1 MRAHRE
7 VNKADFFRRAR
18 SDLPGPLA
26 GLRVLEATTTW
37 AGPMCACVL
46 ADFGADVIKVELP
59 GGEVARRLPPHLP
72 DGDPPLSFMHV
83 TANRNKRSLTLDLR
97 RPEGRDVFLALA
109 RRADVVVENFRPGTM
124 DGWGLGYEH
133 VRAVRPDSVYV
144 SISGYG
150 QFGPDRERAGYDPM
164 AQASSGWLSL
174 NGEPGGAPVKA
185 PTFIG
190 DDVSGLHG
198 ALAAMAA
205 LRHRDRTGEGQ
216 HCDVALQDALLF
228 QSNGYPMLAAL
239 GVPLPRMGSQFVV
252 AAPAGVYACSDG
264 FVMLGVLLDAH
275 WRIFTRVLGRP
286 DLESHADYATTRD
299 RVARRE
305 ELNTLVSDWVGP
317 LTVREVVAR
326 LEAVGLPAS
335 PVRTYAEAARD
346 PHVLE
351 RDMLQTVV
359 LENGEAA
366 PVVGPAAKLSR
377 TPVRVRT
384 AAPALGAHTDEILS
398 EIGLDDAARARLRD
412 AGVI

>member
-1 MRAHRE
+1 M
-7 VNKADFFRRAR
+7 NKAEFFRRAR
-18 SDLPGPLA
+18 TDLPGPLA

-59 GGEVARRLPPHLP
+59 GGEVARRLPPLLP
-72 DGDPPLSFMHV
+72 DGDPKLSFMHV

-109 RRADVVVENFRPGTM
+109 KRADVVVENFRPGTM

-133 VRAVRPDSVYV
+133 VRAVRPDTVYV

-150 QFGPDRERAGYDPM
+150 QFGPDRERPGYDPM
-164 AQASSGWLSL
+164 AQAASGWLSL

-275 WRIFTRVLGRP
+275 WRILTRLLGRP
-286 DLESHADYATTRD
+286 ELESHPDYATTQN
-299 RVARRE
+299 RVARRA
-305 ELNTLVSDWVGP
+305 ELNALVSDWVAP
-317 LTVREVVAR
+317 KTVREVVAR
-326 LEAVGLPAS
+326 LEAEGLPAS
-335 PVRTYAEAARD
+335 KVRTYAEAARD

-351 RDMLQTVV
+351 RDMLQTVR
-359 LENGEAA
+359 LENGEEA

-377 TPVRVRT
+377 TPVRVRS
-384 AAPALGAHTDEILS
+384 AAPALGAHTDEILA
-398 EIGLDDAARARLRD
+398 ELGLDSAARARLREQ
-412 AGVI
+412 GVV

>member
-1 MRAHRE
+1 LD
-7 VNKADFFRRAR
+7 KAEFFRRAR
-18 SDLPGPLA
+18 TDLTGPLA
-26 GLRVLEATTTW
+26 GVRVLEATTTW

-46 ADFGADVIKVELP
+46 GDFGADVIKVELP
-59 GGEVARRLPPHLP
+59 GGEVARRLPPLLP
-72 DGDPPLSFMHV
+72 DTNPPLSFMHV

-97 RPEGRDVFLALA
+97 RPEGRDLFLALA
-109 RRADVVVENFRPGTM
+109 RRCDIVVENFRPGTM
-124 DGWGLGYEH
+124 DGWGLGYEQ
-133 VRAVRPDSVYV
+133 VRAVRPDVVYV

-164 AQASSGWLSL
+164 AQAASGWLSL

-190 DDVSGLHG
+190 DDISGLHG

-216 HCDVALQDALLF
+216 HCDVALQDSLLF

-275 WRIFTRVLGRP
+275 WRILTRLLGRP
-286 DLESHADYATTRD
+286 ELEAHADYATTVA
-299 RVARRE
+299 RVAHRA
-305 ELNTLVSDWVGP
+305 ELNQMVSEWVGAQ
-317 LTVREVVAR
+317 TVREVVAR
-326 LEAVGLPAS
+326 LEAEGLPAS

-346 PHVLE
+346 PHVRE
-351 RDMLQTVV
+351 RDMLQTVA
-359 LENGEAA
+359 LENGAQA

-377 TPVRVRT
+377 TPVRVRSG
-384 AAPALGAHTDEILS
+384 APALGAHTDEILG
-398 EIGLDDAARARLRD
+398 ELGLDANACARLREL
-412 AGVI
+412 GVV

>member
-1 MRAHRE
+1 
-7 VNKADFFRRAR
+7 
-18 SDLPGPLA
+18 
-26 GLRVLEATTTW
+26 
-37 AGPMCACVL
+37 VL

-59 GGEVARRLPPHLP
+59 GGEVARRLPPVLP
-72 DGDPPLSFMHV
+72 DGEPRLSFMHV

-97 RPEGRDVFLALA
+97 RPEGRHVFLRLA
-109 RRADVVVENFRPGTM
+109 ARADVVIENFRPGTM

-133 VRAVRPDSVYV
+133 VRAVRPDTVYV

-190 DDVSGLHG
+190 DDIAGLHG

-264 FVMLGVLLDAH
+264 FVMLGVLLDSH
-275 WRIFTRVLGRP
+275 WKILSGLLDRP
-286 DLESHADYATTRD
+286 ELASHADYSTTQG
-299 RVARRE
+299 RVARRA
-305 ELNTLVSDWVGP
+305 ELNDLVAGWVANYS
-317 LTVREVVAR
+317 VAEVVAK
-326 LEAVGLPAS
+326 LEAEGLPAS
-335 PVRTYAEAARD
+335 PVRSYAESARD

-351 RDMLQTVV
+351 RDMLQTVR
-359 LENGEAA
+359 LENGTEA

-377 TPVRVRT
+377 TPVRVRS
-384 AAPALGAHTDEILS
+384 AAPALGAHNDEILA
-398 EIGLDDAARARLRD
+398 ELGLDEAERARLREQ
-412 AGVI
+412 GIV

>member
-1 MRAHRE
+1 
-7 VNKADFFRRAR
+7 
-18 SDLPGPLA
+18 
-26 GLRVLEATTTW
+26 
-37 AGPMCACVL
+37 
-46 ADFGADVIKVELP
+46 
-59 GGEVARRLPPHLP
+59 
-72 DGDPPLSFMHV
+72 MH
-83 TANRNKRSLTLDLR
+83 
-97 RPEGRDVFLALA
+97 
-109 RRADVVVENFRPGTM
+109 
-124 DGWGLGYEH
+124 GWGLGYEH
-133 VRAVRPDSVYV
+133 VRAVRPDTVYV

-164 AQASSGWLSL
+164 AQAASGWLSL

-190 DDVSGLHG
+190 DDISGLHG

-275 WRIFTRVLGRP
+275 WRILAGLLGRP
-286 DLESHADYATTRD
+286 ELVEHADYATTQN
-299 RVARRE
+299 RVARRA
-305 ELNTLVSDWVGP
+305 ELNAMVSDWVGP
-317 LTVREVVAR
+317 LTVRDVVAR
-326 LEAVGLPAS
+326 LEAEGLPAS
-335 PVRTYAEAARD
+335 PVRTFAEAARD

-351 RDMLQTVV
+351 RDMLQTVT
-359 LENGEAA
+359 LENGCEA

-377 TPVRVRT
+377 TPVRVRS
-384 AAPALGAHTDEILS
+384 AAPALGAHSDEILA
-398 EIGLDDAARARLRD
+398 ELGLDAGERARLREQ
-412 AGVI
+412 GVV

>member
-1 MRAHRE
+1 MTKSE
-7 VNKADFFRRAR
+7 FFRRAR
-18 SDLPGPLA
+18 TDLTGPLA

-59 GGEVARRLPPHLP
+59 GGEVARRLPPLLP
-72 DGDPPLSFMHV
+72 GGDPPLSFMHV

-97 RPEGRDVFLALA
+97 RPEGRDLFLALA
-109 RRADVVVENFRPGTM
+109 KRADVVVENFRPGTM

-150 QFGPDRERAGYDPM
+150 QFGRDRERAGYDPM
-164 AQASSGWLSL
+164 AQAASGWLSL

-190 DDVSGLHG
+190 DDVAGLHG

-252 AAPAGVYACSDG
+252 AAPAGVYECSDG

-275 WRIFTRVLGRP
+275 WKILTRLLGRP
-286 DLESHADYATTRD
+286 ELGEHPDYATGQKRVTR
-299 RVARRE
+299 RP
-305 ELNTLVSDWVGP
+305 ELNALVATFVAGR
-317 LTVREVVAR
+317 TVAEVVAL
-326 LEAVGLPAS
+326 LEAEGLPAS
-335 PVRTYAEAARD
+335 PVRTYADSARD
-346 PHVLE
+346 AHVLE
-351 RDMLQTVV
+351 RDMLQKVT
-359 LENGEAA
+359 LENGREA

-377 TPVRVRT
+377 TPVRVRS
-384 AAPALGAHTDEILS
+384 AAPALGAHTDEILG
-398 EIGLDDAARARLRD
+398 ELGLEPAERARLREQ
-412 AGVI
+412 GVV

>member
-1 MRAHRE
+1 L
-7 VNKADFFRRAR
+7 NKAEFFRRAR
-18 SDLPGPLA
+18 TDLTGPLA

-59 GGEVARRLPPHLP
+59 GGEVARRLPPLLP
-72 DGDPPLSFMHV
+72 DGEPKLSFMHV

-109 RRADVVVENFRPGTM
+109 KRADVVVENFRPGTM
-124 DGWGLGYEH
+124 DGWGLGYEQ
-133 VRAVRPDSVYV
+133 VRAVRPDTVYV

-164 AQASSGWLSL
+164 AQAASGWLSL

-275 WRIFTRVLGRP
+275 WRILTHLLGRP
-286 DLESHADYATTRD
+286 ELESHPDYATTQN
-299 RVARRE
+299 RVARRG
-305 ELNTLVSDWVGP
+305 ELNALVSAWVGP

-326 LEAVGLPAS
+326 LEAEGLPAS
-335 PVRTYAEAARD
+335 PVRTYAEAVRD

-351 RDMLQTVV
+351 RDMLQTVR
-359 LENGEAA
+359 LENGAEA

-384 AAPALGAHTDEILS
+384 AAPALGAHSDEILA
-398 EIGLDDAARARLRD
+398 ELGLDSAERARLREQ
-412 AGVI
+412 GVV